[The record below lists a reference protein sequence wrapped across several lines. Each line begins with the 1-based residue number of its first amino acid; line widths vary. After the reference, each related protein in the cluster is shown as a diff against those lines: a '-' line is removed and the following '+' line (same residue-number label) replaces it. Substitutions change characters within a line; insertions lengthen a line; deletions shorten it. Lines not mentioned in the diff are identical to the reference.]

1 MSLFK
6 QFSNYASYPIPHQVL
21 LSLLKDYKRPN
32 DKIHDLLTKK
42 EIISLKKGLYVTGP
56 LIKGGQQSSELIA
69 NHLMGPSYISLDYAL
84 SFYGL
89 IPEKVFEV
97 SSVTVKPSKKFK
109 TPLGIFTYTHLPLP
123 YYSFGLSQLLISSN
137 QYAVMASVEK
147 AICDKIICTKNVQLR
162 SKQDAY
168 HFLIDDLRIDADA
181 LKKLDTALIEKWLPH
196 APKKNSIHFL
206 IKAIFTL

>member
-6 QFSNYASYPIPHQVL
+6 QFSNYASYPISHQVL
-21 LSLLKDYKRPN
+21 LSLLKEYKRPN

-56 LIKGGQQSSELIA
+56 LIEGGQQSIELIA

-97 SSVTVKPSKKFK
+97 SSVTVKASKKFK

-123 YYSFGLSQLLISSN
+123 YYSFGLGQLVISSN
-137 QYAVMASVEK
+137 QYAVMASAEK
-147 AICDKIICTKNVQLR
+147 AVCDKIICTKNVRLR
-162 SKQDAY
+162 SKQEAY
-168 HFLIDDLRIDADA
+168 HFLIDDLRIDVGA
-181 LKKLDTALIEKWLPH
+181 LKKLDIALIKKWLPQ
-196 APKKNSIHFL
+196 APKKNSIYFL
-206 IKAIFTL
+206 IKAISTL

>member
-1 MSLFK
+1 MNLFK
-6 QFSNYASYPIPHQVL
+6 QFSNYAPYPIPHQVL
-21 LSLLKDYKRPN
+21 LSILKQYKRPN

-42 EIISLKKGLYVTGP
+42 EIISLKKGLYVTGS
-56 LIKGGQQSSELIA
+56 LIEGGQQNIELIA
-69 NHLMGPSYISLDYAL
+69 NHLTGPSYISLDYAL

-97 SSVTVKPSKKFK
+97 SSITVKVSKKFK

-123 YYSFGLSQLLISSN
+123 YYSFGLCQLVISVN
-137 QYAVMASVEK
+137 QYAVMASAEK
-147 AICDKIICTKNVQLR
+147 AICDKIICTKNVRLR

-168 HFLIDDLRIDADA
+168 HFLINDLRIDADA
-181 LKKLDTALIEKWLPH
+181 LKKLDTTLIEDWLPH

-206 IKAIFTL
+206 IKAISSL